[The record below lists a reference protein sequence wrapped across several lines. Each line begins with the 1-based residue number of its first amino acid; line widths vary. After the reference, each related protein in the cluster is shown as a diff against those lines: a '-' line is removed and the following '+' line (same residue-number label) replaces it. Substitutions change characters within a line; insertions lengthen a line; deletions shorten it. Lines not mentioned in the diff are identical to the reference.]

1 MTRADRWLL
10 PEGVEEVLPPQAL
23 MLETLRRDILD
34 LYQSWGYELVITP
47 LIEFLDS
54 LLVGSSHDLDIHT
67 FKITDQLSG
76 RMMGLSCTGPCWC
89 MPPMGPPLKPA
100 LEPGASNL
108 LKGGG
113 PPMPLSYMP
122 ALVMLVGG
130 MPGGGAGTYGMGT
143 AAGAE

>member
-1 MTRADRWLL
+1 
-10 PEGVEEVLPPQAL
+10 
-23 MLETLRRDILD
+23 
-34 LYQSWGYELVITP
+34 
-47 LIEFLDS
+47 
-54 LLVGSSHDLDIHT
+54 
-67 FKITDQLSG
+67 
-76 RMMGLSCTGPCWC
+76 
-89 MPPMGPPLKPA
+89 MGPPLKPA